1 MQRADR
7 VYYFVSDCQ
16 EVQPTG
22 WFDCVTLHT
31 PACAAFDASVDTK
44 FTWFHSVKSSSS
56 VIACF
61 YIAYWT
67 QLLVYPALWL
77 VYLRMSAFGKLFF
90 VIPLPLTFSMH
101 ILCFHK
107 IHAQNW
113 FLYRSK
119 SFRIS
124 FQDGKTVS
132 VVKFVLITKFMQI
145 YSISQTWELFF
156 VVRAGQL
163 FIHKQ
168 QRAIRPLTGCN
179 GWTENAGPE
188 NGGPKKMKYLK
199 MQDMKIKDQMSGH
212 ENAGPEMR
220 HRKLGDKQM
229 FYLSTVTECK
239 CP

>member
-1 MQRADR
+1 MVSVIKRSSVRPSVPLINSSSGDRRVCCWVGRGQQMSITMQRADR

-67 QLLVYPALWL
+67 QLLVYQALWL

-90 VIPLPLTFSMH
+90 VIPLPLAFSMH

-132 VVKFVLITKFMQI
+132 VVKFVLITKLMQI
-145 YSISQTWELFF
+145 CRVFHKRENCFCCTCGT
-156 VVRAGQL
+156 A
-163 FIHKQ
+163 IH
-168 QRAIRPLTGCN
+168 
-179 GWTENAGPE
+179 
-188 NGGPKKMKYLK
+188 
-199 MQDMKIKDQMSGH
+199 S
-212 ENAGPEMR
+212 
-220 HRKLGDKQM
+220 
-229 FYLSTVTECK
+229 
-239 CP
+239 